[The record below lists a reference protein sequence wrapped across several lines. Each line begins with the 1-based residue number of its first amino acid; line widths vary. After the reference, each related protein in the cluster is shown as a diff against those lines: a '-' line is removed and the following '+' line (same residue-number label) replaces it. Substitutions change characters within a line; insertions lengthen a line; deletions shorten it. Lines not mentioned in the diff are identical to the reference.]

1 MANKTEGEVLL
12 EALDWSDEY
21 AHGNIGGP
29 PRLRLAELAR
39 SGRLDFF
46 ARHLG

>member
-1 MANKTEGEVLL
+1 MANKTQSEGLL

-21 AHGNIGGP
+21 AHGNTGGP
-29 PRLRLAELAR
+29 LRLRLAELAW